1 MWRTILL
8 GIILFSVGALENF
21 LYSINT
27 DFRVRK
33 SKIGVFC
40 SSLIIGISWCYIVGT
55 VSDNLTKFEL
65 ILAYSTGFGFGDV
78 LGIHF
83 NSYVEKLVRKY
94 DLKIK
99 RFRRRKM
106 LRKK

>member
-8 GIILFSVGALENF
+8 GVGLLLVGALENF

-33 SKIGVFC
+33 SKLGVFFT
-40 SSLIIGISWCYIVGT
+40 SLIIGISWCYIVGT
-55 VSDNLTKFEL
+55 VSDNLTRFEL
-65 ILAYSTGFGFGDV
+65 ILSYSIGFGLGDM

-99 RFRRRKM
+99 RFKRRKM

>member
-1 MWRTILL
+1 MWRTIIL
-8 GIILFSVGALENF
+8 GIILLFVGALENF

-33 SKIGVFC
+33 SKLGVFF

-55 VSDNLTKFEL
+55 VSDNLTKFGL
-65 ILAYSTGFGFGDV
+65 ILAYSIGFGIGDM

-83 NSYVEKLVRKY
+83 NSYIEKLIKKY

-99 RFRRRKM
+99 RFKRRRV